1 MTKRVRVFFDQRT
14 LGHVFSWSSATGKC
28 SVRIFRFFTEFH
40 REMCKKT
47 NWWKGGCVG
56 ERERERKRARERQ
69 GEWGVGGGREKITWS
84 KQRPSL
90 GATRSTNK
98 GWLETVGCWSQNLG
112 RRRKSTADTC
122 RSFGPSVTIRV
133 TFLPDWNPF
142 INGEIVRGRL
152 PDWEPRRRARN
163 GRCFRLLYV
172 VSLSL
177 FLHFSFSLCSLRCVL
192 GEYRE
197 RERR

>member
-1 MTKRVRVFFDQRT
+1 M
-14 LGHVFSWSSATGKC
+14 
-28 SVRIFRFFTEFH
+28 E
-40 REMCKKT
+40 
-47 NWWKGGCVG
+47 GGMRW
-56 ERERERKRARERQ
+56 REREGAEESERETRR
-69 GEWGVGGGREKITWS
+69 VGGGREKITWS

-177 FLHFSFSLCSLRCVL
+177 FSFTSLSLSVRSAVCW
-192 GEYRE
+192 ESIE